1 MPSQALIEQ
10 LSKQKRTQDIISI
23 CSDAIEN
30 DTENITAKIIPRF
43 LWKRLVFDPWT
54 YATGTLIAA
63 LLIREIYREHSISTP
78 LFIVVWLIGLYML
91 RRTVAIML
99 PKIRTNY
106 LVAAPAPSVRKVL
119 QSAEKEGGLIVFYSP
134 TTPVPLGRRKALIRK
149 IGTRTGLLAPITLVI
164 IGVFY
169 VLFAPAKYVSEQTI
183 RVTQQPGET
192 YEMQIQDLTWQRYI
206 LFLDLLILLSIAI
219 STLAFLLLVIGSTTY
234 LFRNPDPVNN
244 AVAIASNIEL
254 LRREAEI
261 TEKTGT
267 IPAVLHIIGP
277 IDRPHGQSVIEL
289 LEDFGFSQ
297 SIMDI
302 TIIRLQAIGR
312 GNFVPILVDEKA
324 PSLLPTLISYALQT
338 SGSLDEGRT
347 HLLIPIEEASKRED
361 PSPWEI
367 KGVEEIFISTQAPLS
382 WKWAK
387 TTSPSRSVN
396 PPSFIIPS
404 AKTPTKYRLE
414 LANAVIEFFL
424 GLISELSGIGTDI
437 IQRQETEVIDEMSH
451 VAKILL
457 TLQDEIENQVEKAIE
472 VAKVTARSLEIP
484 SESVGTYIKTVKNDD
499 SLEKKVLA
507 MTFLSRFYPEHFEA
521 FVKQAIIKKQQSIFW
536 GFQDP
541 YPGIIHEILEK
552 GPKSLTCDESIKYP
566 YYLFDRVN
574 FLNPRALQDYLLAV
588 SLSIY
593 SEYYPLRAAN
603 FSKELLVLAKSPII
617 MDRCWLTLAT
627 IQPPS
632 TLGSLLQDV
641 YGLLEQG
648 TLPRPVLRTLAEI
661 AARASLSTFT
671 ILAQN
676 ILERQGN
683 PNNHLPITEVLG
695 EYIQNPKYRQR
706 IISILHSY
714 LSMGPC
720 AESRNVAVRILAREE
735 PSLIRSLL
743 EQDRF

>member
-10 LSKQKRTQDIISI
+10 LSKQKRTQDIIAI
-23 CSDAIEN
+23 CSDDIKS
-30 DTENITAKIIPRF
+30 DSDNIAAKVIPRF

-63 LLIREIYREHSISTP
+63 LLIREIYREHSITTP
-78 LFIVVWLIGLYML
+78 LFIVIWLIALYVL

-119 QSAEKEGGLIVFYSP
+119 HSAEAEGGLIVFYSP
-134 TTPVPLGRRKALIRK
+134 TTPVPLGRKKALLRK
-149 IGTRTGLLAPITLVI
+149 IGARTGLLSPITLI
-164 IGVFY
+164 IIAIFY
-169 VLFAPAKYVSEQTI
+169 TLFAPAKFVSEQTI
-183 RVTQQPGET
+183 RITQQPGET
-192 YEMQIQDLTWQRYI
+192 YEMQMQDLTWQRYI
-206 LFLDLLILLSIAI
+206 LFLDMLILLSIAV
-219 STLAFLLLVIGSTTY
+219 STLALLLLVIGSTTY
-234 LFRNPDPVNN
+234 LFRNPDPINN

-254 LRREAEI
+254 LKREATI
-261 TEKTGT
+261 TRNTGT
-267 IPAVLHIIGP
+267 VPAVLHIIGP
-277 IDRPHGQSVIEL
+277 IDRPHGQSVVEL
-289 LEDFGFSQ
+289 LEDLGFSQ

-302 TIIRLQAIGR
+302 TIVRFQAIGR

-367 KGVEEIFISTQAPLS
+367 QGIEEIFVSTQAPLS

-387 TTSPSRSVN
+387 NTSPARNVN
-396 PPSFIIPS
+396 PPSFVIPDS
-404 AKTPTKYRLE
+404 KTKTKYRLE

-424 GLISELSGIGTDI
+424 GLVSELSGIGGDF
-437 IQRQETEVIDEMSH
+437 IQRQESEVIDEMSN
-451 VAKILL
+451 VAKVLL
-457 TLQDEIENQVEKAIE
+457 ALQDEIETQVERAIE
-472 VAKVTARSLEIP
+472 VAKVTAKTLRGT
-484 SESVGTYIKTVKNDD
+484 SENVHSYIKTIETDE
-499 SLEKKVLA
+499 SLEKKILA
-507 MTFLSRFYPEHFEA
+507 MTFLSQFYPEHFES
-521 FVKQAIIKKQQSIFW
+521 FVKQTVIKKQQSIFW

-541 YPGIIHEILEK
+541 YPAIIHEILDK
-552 GPKSLTCDESIKYP
+552 APKSLTNDDSIKYP

-603 FSKELLVLAKSPII
+603 FSKELLVITDSPIV

-661 AARASLSTFT
+661 AAKASLSTFI

-695 EYIQNPKYRQR
+695 EHVQNPKYRQR

-720 AESRNVAVRILAREE
+720 AESRNAAVRILAREE

>member
-10 LSKQKRTQDIISI
+10 LSKQKRTNDIISI
-23 CSDAIEN
+23 CSDALEN
-30 DTENITAKIIPRF
+30 NEDNITVKVIPRF

-63 LLIREIYREHSISTP
+63 LLIREIYREHSVSTP
-78 LFIVVWLIGLYML
+78 LFIVIWLTGLYLL

-106 LVAAPAPSVRKVL
+106 LVATPAPSIQKVR
-119 QSAEKEGGLIVFYSP
+119 QSAEREGGIIVFYSP
-134 TTPVPLGRRKALIRK
+134 TTPVPLGRKKALIRK
-149 IGTRTGLLAPITLVI
+149 MGAKIGLLSPITLVI
-164 IGVFY
+164 IAVFY
-169 VLFAPAKYVSEQTI
+169 ILFAPAKFVSEQTI
-183 RVTQQPGET
+183 KVTQQPGET
-192 YEMQIQDLTWQRYI
+192 YEMQMQDLTWQRYT
-206 LFLDLLILLSIAI
+206 LFLDLLILLSIAV
-219 STLAFLLLVIGSTTY
+219 STLAFILLIIGSTTY
-234 LFRNPDPVNN
+234 LFKNPDPINN

-254 LRREAEI
+254 LKREANLAKN
-261 TEKTGT
+261 TATV
-267 IPAVLHIIGP
+267 PAVLHIIGP
-277 IDRPHGQSVIEL
+277 IDRPHGQSVIDL

-302 TIIRLQAIGR
+302 TIIRLQTIGR

-324 PSLLPTLISYALQT
+324 PSLLPTLVSYALQT
-338 SGSLDEGRT
+338 SGSLDENRT

-367 KGVEEIFISTQAPLS
+367 QGIEEIFISTQTPLS

-387 TTSPSRSVN
+387 AKNPARNVN
-396 PPSFIIPS
+396 APSFVIPS
-404 AKTPTKYRLE
+404 TKTNTKYRLE

-424 GLISELSGIGTDI
+424 GLVSELSGMGTDV

-451 VAKILL
+451 AAKIIL
-457 TLQDEIENQVEKAIE
+457 TLQDEVEKQVEKAIE
-472 VAKVTARSLEIP
+472 VAKITARSVEAP
-484 SESVGTYIKTVKNDD
+484 SENANSYIRTIESDD
-499 SLEKKVLA
+499 SLEKKIIA
-507 MTFLSRFYPEHFEA
+507 MTFLSQFYPEHLES
-521 FVKQAIIKKQQSIFW
+521 FVKQAIISKQQTIFW
-536 GFQDP
+536 GLQDP
-541 YPGIIHEILEK
+541 YPTIIHEVLGK
-552 GPKSLTCDESIKYP
+552 APQSLIKDDSIKYP

-603 FSKELLVLAKSPII
+603 FSKELLVIAKSPII

-641 YGLLEQG
+641 YGMLEQG
-648 TLPRPVLRTLAEI
+648 NLPRPVLRTLAEI
-661 AARASLSTFT
+661 AARASLSTFV

-676 ILERQGN
+676 ILERQGSS
-683 PNNHLPITEVLG
+683 NNHLPIIEVIG
-695 EYIQNPKYRQR
+695 EYVQNPKYRQR

-720 AESRNVAVRILAREE
+720 AESRTIAVKILAKEE

-743 EQDRF
+743 EQERF